1 MKTGLIV
8 VLLVAAAG
16 RAFGQ
21 TKDFAERD
29 PRYRLQPTDVLEVH
43 YRYTPEF
50 DQTVSLQPDGFVTL
64 PIVGDVKLQGLNLD
78 QAKAAIQERAS
89 QRLQNPEITI
99 ILKDFE
105 KPYFVVGGEVAHP
118 GKFEMRG
125 QITAIEAIS
134 MAGGF
139 KTGSAK
145 HSQVILFRKV
155 GDDLARTQILN
166 LKTAINPSAS
176 AAEAVTDLRS
186 GDLLMVPQNTVSKI
200 ERYIKWVNVGL
211 YANPIP

>member
-1 MKTGLIV
+1 
-8 VLLVAAAG
+8 
-16 RAFGQ
+16 
-21 TKDFAERD
+21 
-29 PRYRLQPTDVLEVH
+29 
-43 YRYTPEF
+43 
-50 DQTVSLQPDGFVTL
+50 
-64 PIVGDVKLQGLNLD
+64 
-78 QAKAAIQERAS
+78 
-89 QRLQNPEITI
+89 
-99 ILKDFE
+99 
-105 KPYFVVGGEVAHP
+105 
-118 GKFEMRG
+118 
-125 QITAIEAIS
+125 